1 MRIELEKSKD
11 ELLETVLEIQTGI
24 TNKNHLSNRELI
36 EICKNNKINC
46 VTNIENQRIHDLLET
61 AVNIHLFEKYKLK
74 SNLNAYEILADLEE
88 LASKLPTQSWRDY
101 EQTEFQQFSTPP
113 ALAFVM
119 FQLLKPTEN
128 TVALEPSAGTGCLAN
143 WLKIGGCKVEVNEIS
158 NRRRHLLEI
167 QNYNPHN
174 LNAEFID
181 DLLDEEIKPNFILMN
196 PPFSS
201 NGGRTKKNSN
211 FGFRHVESSLR
222 RLNMGGRLVCLL
234 GKETCLNTIKGRYFW
249 NQIQIEYKIRA
260 FLKVP
265 SKAFYKHGT
274 TFETVIIIIDKL
286 PQNKIENSQNEQKP
300 QLLEFCSLAEILQF
314 SESLN

>member
-1 MRIELEKSKD
+1 MKIELETSKD
-11 ELLETVLEIQTGI
+11 ELLETVLEIQTRI

-61 AVNIHLFEKYKLK
+61 AVNIHLLKKYKLK
-74 SNLNAYEILADLEE
+74 SDLNIYEILADLEE

-101 EQTEFQQFSTPP
+101 EQTELQQFSTPP
-113 ALAFVM
+113 ELAFVM
-119 FQLLKPTEN
+119 LKLLKPMEN
-128 TVALEPSAGTGCLAN
+128 AVALEPSAGTGCLAS

-167 QNYNPHN
+167 QNFNPHK

-211 FGFRHVESSLR
+211 FGFRHIESSLR
-222 RLNMGGRLVCLL
+222 RLNPGGRLVCLL
-234 GKETCLNTIKGRYFW
+234 GKETCVNTTKGRTFW
-249 NQIQIEYKIRA
+249 SRIKTEYKIRA
-260 FLKVP
+260 LLSVP

-274 TFETVIIIIDKL
+274 TIETVIIVIDKL
-286 PQNKIENSQNEQKP
+286 PPNKIENSQNEQKQ
-300 QLLEFCSLAEILQF
+300 QLLEFCSLTEILQF
-314 SESLN
+314 SESFN